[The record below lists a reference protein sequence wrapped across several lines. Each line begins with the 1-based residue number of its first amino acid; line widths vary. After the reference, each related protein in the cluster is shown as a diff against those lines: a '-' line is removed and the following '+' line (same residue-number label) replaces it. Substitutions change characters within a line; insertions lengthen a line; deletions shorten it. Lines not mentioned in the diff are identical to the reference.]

1 MSEQYERIY
10 ALCINQGISIAGL
23 CGVVGISK
31 SAFTELKSG
40 RTKSLGAKSLSKIA
54 EYFGVSTDY
63 LLSHVPA
70 ERDDTNKGVSIPVVG
85 IVHAGVPIEAVQ
97 DILDFEEITP
107 ELAASGEFMAL
118 RVSGDS
124 MEPRI
129 CAGDVVIVRRQPT
142 AENGDVCVVMVN
154 GDEATLKKIQRT
166 DDGIMLIPFNSN
178 YAPMFFTNKQIE
190 QLPVTILGKV
200 IENRQKY

>member
-1 MSEQYERIY
+1 MSEQYEKIY
-10 ALCINQGISIAGL
+10 ALCTNSGISIAGL
-23 CGVVGISK
+23 CNATGISK
-31 SAFTELKSG
+31 SAFTELKGG

-54 EYFGVSTDY
+54 QYFNVSTDY
-63 LLSHVPA
+63 LLSHEIVRPI
-70 ERDDTNKGVSIPVVG
+70 EQGKGVKIPVVG
-85 IVHAGVPIEAVQ
+85 VVHAGLPIEAIQ

-154 GDEATLKKIQRT
+154 GDEATLKKVQRT

>member
-1 MSEQYERIY
+1 M
-10 ALCINQGISIAGL
+10 
-23 CGVVGISK
+23 SK

-63 LLSHVPA
+63 LLSHGLV
-70 ERDDTNKGVSIPVVG
+70 ERVDAKKSVNIPVIG

>member
-1 MSEQYERIY
+1 MFYERLKQ
-10 ALCINQGISIAGL
+10 LCKDRGTSVTRMCQDLGLSSANMSHWKAGRMPSYTSLKQIA
-23 CGVVGISK
+23 
-31 SAFTELKSG
+31 
-40 RTKSLGAKSLSKIA
+40 
-54 EYFGVSTDY
+54 DY
-63 LLSHVPA
+63 LGLPA
-70 ERDDTNKGVSIPVVG
+70 DVLIAKGYVEAVDPKKGVKVPVVG

-178 YAPMFFTNKQIE
+178 YAPMFFSNKQIE